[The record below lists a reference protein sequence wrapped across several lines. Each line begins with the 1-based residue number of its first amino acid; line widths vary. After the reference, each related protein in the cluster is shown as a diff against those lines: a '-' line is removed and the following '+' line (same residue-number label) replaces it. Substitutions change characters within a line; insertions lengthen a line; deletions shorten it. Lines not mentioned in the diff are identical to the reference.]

1 VQSLAASHRLA
12 VVVEDLD
19 LVLKAAAASGI
30 VAALAVAQQ
39 QPWRVSPCSLT
50 RRHSRSMSWRS

>member
-50 RRHSRSMSWRS
+50 RRHSRLMS